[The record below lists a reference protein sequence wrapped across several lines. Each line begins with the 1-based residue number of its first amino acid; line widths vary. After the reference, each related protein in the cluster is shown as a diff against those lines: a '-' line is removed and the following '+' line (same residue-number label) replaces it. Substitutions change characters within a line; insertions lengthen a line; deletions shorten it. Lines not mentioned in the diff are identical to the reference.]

1 MAQNIEQQELLE
13 EEASSFD
20 LFEWI
25 FKILQYWYLF
35 LIGLVIAL
43 GFAYLK
49 NRKWIAQYESAG
61 TLIIK

>member
-20 LFEWI
+20 LLEWV
-25 FKILQYWYLF
+25 FKILRYWYLF

-43 GFAYLK
+43 GFAYL
-49 NRKWIAQYESAG
+49 NMRAPAR
-61 TLIIK
+61 